1 MKLAATCIALL
12 LIVTASAQKGE
23 TVSLRWKIQPNGA
36 LSFKTVMLSIDT
48 NKAREFSLS
57 PDRLSRLF
65 GDNTKDNL
73 PEIQQ
78 FFSGINSSFSKADFT
93 TKLTENRNG
102 IIDIEMDKKEEEA
115 AANKKDTD
123 NIITG
128 FPKMMKKLGGNV
140 MLRGALNN
148 DGSIQS
154 FYVKNDQKNL
164 IAIFFELPR
173 NEVKV
178 GDTWPLAVNLI
189 SMDQNFTCDT
199 SFKKNTCKLVEI
211 KKSGNETIAVLKY
224 DLGEYV
230 SGDYYS
236 PATGTNKKSTL
247 KMTYNGLAE
256 FSVEKGRWAT
266 YNGIMTL
273 RTTGITTA
281 VTTQKIALSA
291 D

>member
-1 MKLAATCIALL
+1 MKLAATCIAIL
-12 LIVTASAQKGE
+12 LIVTASAQNGK
-23 TVSLRWKIQPNGA
+23 TVSLRWKLQPREILN
-36 LSFKTVMLSIDT
+36 FKTVMLNIDT
-48 NKAREFSLS
+48 SKAREFSLG
-57 PDRLSRLF
+57 PDRLSGLF
-65 GDNTKDNL
+65 GNTIDNTN
-73 PEIQQ
+73 EIRQ
-78 FFSGINSSFSKADFT
+78 FFSTINSSFAKADFN
-93 TKLTENRNG
+93 TKLSENTNG

-115 AANKKDTD
+115 PASKKDTD

-140 MLRGALNN
+140 MLRGALND

-164 IAIFFELPR
+164 IAIFFELPH
-173 NEVKV
+173 NDVKV
-178 GDTWPLAVNLI
+178 GDIWPLAVNLI

-199 SFKKNTCKLVEI
+199 SFKKNTCKLVEL
-211 KKSGNETIAVLKY
+211 KKAGNETIAVLRY
-224 DLGEYV
+224 DLGEYI

-236 PATGTNKKSTL
+236 ASTGTSKKSTL

-273 RTTGITTA
+273 RTTGISTA
-281 VTTQKIALSA
+281 ATMQKIALTA